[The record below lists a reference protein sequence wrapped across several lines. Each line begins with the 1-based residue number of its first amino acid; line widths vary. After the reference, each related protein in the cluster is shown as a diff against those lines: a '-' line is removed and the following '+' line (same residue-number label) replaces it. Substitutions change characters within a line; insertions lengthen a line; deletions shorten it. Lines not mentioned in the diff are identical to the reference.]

1 MALGLWH
8 HHGRTHG
15 CLLSFGRLLLRY
27 HLPTANFWTKDQER
41 GSKAKPI
48 QDRESRTC
56 EHAVYQSSIVLLMRD
71 ASSARVYML
80 STNCRRQQHFLLVRC
95 QDNLSKIACIAAPLL
110 CLPCIIC
117 CSCIVCYEHESM

>member
-95 QDNLSKIACIAAPLL
+95 QDNLSKIACIAVFAMHHLL
-110 CLPCIIC
+110 QLHCLLRA
-117 CSCIVCYEHESM
+117 